1 VESLKITDVEVFL
14 TAPNNIDL
22 VIVRIKTNKEGLY
35 GLGCA
40 TFTQRIYAVKHAI
53 ENYLKPFIIGKNPS
67 NIEDIWQSA
76 NVNAYWRNGPVMNN
90 ALSGID
96 MALWDIK
103 GKVADLPVYEL
114 LGGKSRDGVALYVH
128 TDGGTLDEVEQ
139 SVRNAMNEGYQYV
152 RCQMGMY
159 GGAGTE
165 DTGLISMKMKKAE
178 EMGTK
183 RSPENRRPGQYF
195 DPEVYAKNI
204 VDLFQHLRSKFGNS
218 IEIIHD
224 IHERIPPI
232 EAIRL
237 AKKLEP
243 FDLFYLEDP
252 FAPEHTEWLKM
263 LREQVSTPIAM
274 GELFSHPNDWKKLIA
289 NQQIDFIRAHVSAIG
304 GITPARKLAI
314 FGELY
319 GVRTAWHGPGD
330 LSPIG
335 TAANIHLSFS
345 VTNFGIQEWTPMND
359 ALKEV
364 FPGGPVV
371 KEGYAYVN
379 DQPGLGIDFN
389 EEEAMKYPPHGRL
402 PEWTLAR
409 TPDGTSVKP

>member
-1 VESLKITDVEVFL
+1 MRNLKIEDVEVFL
-14 TAPNNIDL
+14 TSPNNIDL
-22 VIVRIKTNKEGLY
+22 VVVRIKTNKEGLY

-40 TFTQRIYAVKHAI
+40 TFTQRIYAVKQAI
-53 ENYLKPFIIGKNPS
+53 ENYLKPFLIGKDPA

-103 GKVADLPVYEL
+103 GKVADLPVYDL
-114 LGGKSRDGVALYVH
+114 LGGKSRDGIALYRH
-128 TDGGTLDEVEQ
+128 ADGATVEEVEE
-139 SVRNAMNEGYQYV
+139 SVRAIMSEGFQYA

-165 DTGLISMKMKKAE
+165 DTGLISMKMKKAQD
-178 EMGTK
+178 MVGK

-195 DPEVYAKNI
+195 DPDAYAKTI
-204 VDLFQHLRSKFGNS
+204 ESLFKYLRESLGNS
-218 IEIIHD
+218 VELIHD
-224 IHERIPPI
+224 IHERVTPI

-237 AKKLEP
+237 AKKLEKY
-243 FDLFYLEDP
+243 DLFFLEDP
-252 FAPEHTEWLKM
+252 FSPENTEWLKM
-263 LREQVSTPIAM
+263 LREQVSTPVAM
-274 GELFSHPNDWKKLIA
+274 GELFSHPNDWKSLIA
-289 NQQIDFIRAHVSAIG
+289 NQQIDYIRAHVSAIG
-304 GITPARKLAI
+304 GITPARKLAT

-335 TAANIHLSFS
+335 TAANIHLDYTA
-345 VTNFGIQEWTPMND
+345 TNFGIQEWTPMND

-364 FPGGPVV
+364 FPGGPIV
-371 KEGYAYVN
+371 KDGYAYVT
-379 DQPGLGIDFN
+379 DQPGLGVDFI

>member
-1 VESLKITDVEVFL
+1 MKKLQITDVEVFL
-14 TAPNNIDL
+14 TAPHLIDL
-22 VIVRIKTNKEGLY
+22 VVVRVKTNVGGLY

-40 TFTQRIYAVKHAI
+40 TFTQRIYAVKQAI
-53 ENYLKPFIIGKNPS
+53 EHYLKPFLIGKDPS

-76 NVNAYWRNGPVMNN
+76 NVSGYWRNGPVMNN

-103 GKVADLPVYEL
+103 GKVAELPLYDL

-128 TDGGTLDEVEQ
+128 TDGATVEEVEE
-139 SVRNAMNEGYQYV
+139 SVKAAVNEGFQYT

-165 DTGLISMKMKKAE
+165 DTGLISMSMKKAE
-178 EMGTK
+178 ALVRK
-183 RSPENRRPGQYF
+183 RSPEKLRPGQYF
-195 DPEVYAKNI
+195 DPEAYAKSI
-204 VDLFQHLRSKFGNS
+204 ADLFKHLRTAFGNS
-218 IEIIHD
+218 VEFIHD

-243 FDLFYLEDP
+243 YDLFFLEDP
-252 FAPEHTEWLKM
+252 FAPEHTDWLKM

-274 GELFSHPNDWKKLIA
+274 GELFSHPNDWKALIA
-289 NQQIDFIRAHVSAIG
+289 NKQIDFIRAHVSAIG

-314 FGELY
+314 FGELF
-319 GVRTAWHGPGD
+319 GIRTAWHGPGD

-335 TAANIHLSFS
+335 AAANIHLDFAA
-345 VTNFGIQEWTPMND
+345 TNLGIQEWTPMND
-359 ALKEV
+359 ALKTV
-364 FPGGPVV
+364 FPGGPIVQD
-371 KEGYAYVN
+371 GYAYVS
-379 DQPGLGIDFN
+379 DRPGLGIDFI
-389 EEEAMKYPPHGRL
+389 EEEAKKYPPHGRL

-409 TPDGTSVKP
+409 TPDGTAVKP